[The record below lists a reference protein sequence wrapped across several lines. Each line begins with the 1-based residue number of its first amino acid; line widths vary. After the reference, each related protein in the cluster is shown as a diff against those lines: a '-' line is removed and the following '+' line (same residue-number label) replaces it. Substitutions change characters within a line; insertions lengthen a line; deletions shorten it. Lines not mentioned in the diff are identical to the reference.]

1 MKARDWA
8 FIHQRRDDSDS
19 GGEEAM
25 CWLPKRGAG
34 CQSGQRGQALV
45 EFALML
51 PLLLIVLFLVVDF
64 GVGLTRW
71 IAITNAAREGARLGA
86 VGADEAD
93 IRLKAVDTSDGILSS
108 GDVQVG
114 FLDADG
120 SGEIGPGDSVVVDV
134 DYDYNLI
141 TPLGHF
147 LTVAFN
153 PLTLSACSDMRVEQ
167 STGQAIG
174 GPQGCD

>member
-1 MKARDWA
+1 MW
-8 FIHQRRDDSDS
+8 
-19 GGEEAM
+19 
-25 CWLPKRGAG
+25 WLAKRGAG

-51 PLLLIVLFLVVDF
+51 PLLLIVLFIVVDF

-86 VGADEAD
+86 VGADEAA
-93 IRLKAVDTSDGILSS
+93 IRQKAIDTSDGILSS
-108 GDVQVG
+108 GDVQVD

-120 SGEIGPGDSVVVDV
+120 SGDIGPGDSVVVDV
-134 DYDYNLI
+134 DYYYSLI
-141 TPLGHF
+141 TPLGRF
-147 LTVAFN
+147 LTVTFD

-167 STGQAIG
+167 STGQTVG